1 MRCLDGH
8 HLSKS
13 CSGSKLLSNKQGSK
27 KLTGFNKNIEIL
39 EEKKKNRSQNQPEAD
54 GESRAQKDGVHAWRL
69 SSRKVVQQLKAR
81 GRRLKSNVTCDTI
94 IQPGTSEGWTRLVS
108 ADLTGEGK
116 ALTSARGSRRSSS

>member
-13 CSGSKLLSNKQGSK
+13 CSGLKSLSNKQGSK

-39 EEKKKNRSQNQPEAD
+39 EEKKIDPKINQKLMERS
-54 GESRAQKDGVHAWRL
+54 
-69 SSRKVVQQLKAR
+69 SSRLEAFIQKSVQQLKAR

-94 IQPGTSEGWTRLVS
+94 IQPGTSEGWTCLVS
-108 ADLTGEGK
+108 ADLTGEEK
-116 ALTSARGSRRSSS
+116 ALTSARGSGRSSSQCY